1 MTRKFFVCGNWKMN
15 GSKKSIAELIQTL
28 NTAKLDPNVEVV
40 CAAPAIYLELTR
52 SKLDPK
58 FSVAAQNCY
67 IVPSGGFTGEISP
80 AMIKDCGM
88 DWVVLG
94 HSTRRHIFGESN
106 EFIGQK
112 VAHAQEN
119 DLGVIVCIGET
130 REEKEK
136 GITDQVIFAQMKAI
150 ADNVK
155 DWNKVVLAYEA
166 GWAIGTGNA
175 ASPQHV
181 QQIHAKVREWLKNNV
196 SEAVANS
203 VRIIYGGSVRGDT
216 CRELAAQKDIDG
228 FIVGKGSLKPE
239 FIDIIN
245 AKA

>member
-1 MTRKFFVCGNWKMN
+1 MAKHAASVPVLRVKV
-15 GSKKSIAELIQTL
+15 ARAQLIHSFHVT
-28 NTAKLDPNVEVV
+28 
-40 CAAPAIYLELTR
+40 
-52 SKLDPK
+52 SKL
-58 FSVAAQNCY
+58 
-67 IVPSGGFTGEISP
+67 
-80 AMIKDCGM
+80 
-88 DWVVLG
+88 LG
-94 HSTRRHIFGESN
+94 HAFSEVKN
-106 EFIGQK
+106 
-112 VAHAQEN
+112 N
-119 DLGVIVCIGET
+119 
-130 REEKEK
+130 
-136 GITDQVIFAQMKAI
+136 
-150 ADNVK
+150 NVK

-181 QQIHAKVREWLKNNV
+181 QQIHAKLREWLKNNV